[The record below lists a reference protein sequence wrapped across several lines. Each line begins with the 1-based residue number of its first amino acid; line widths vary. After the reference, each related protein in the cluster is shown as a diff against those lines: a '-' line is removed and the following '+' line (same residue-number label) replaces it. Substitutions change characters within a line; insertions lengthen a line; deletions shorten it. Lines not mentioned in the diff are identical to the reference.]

1 MIEHSPAPYLL
12 LLHAEDFTLNRDSQA
27 FWPCCLLETRIK
39 MNAVKDASSPTKGHV
54 PACSAWHC
62 SVRKL
67 TFPHLFF
74 YTRYLTQGWKLPPD
88 ATASS
93 RLSWYWRSSPDHK
106 FNSKELPLLEKP
118 PRRSEIS
125 SDRCSEQKSS
135 LLAITAPWIRS
146 AVRLEESELC
156 LVMCN
161 RFTEEF
167 RIPSFQ
173 ESSSA
178 TNGCVCSRMS
188 SAWTIASLKIMRTV
202 LPRKRSHSQ
211 YLPACFISCFHV
223 LITSETWILN

>member
-1 MIEHSPAPYLL
+1 MLPAGDSDKNECSKRCFQSYKGTRASLL
-12 LLHAEDFTLNRDSQA
+12 CVTLFSKKTDIST
-27 FWPCCLLETRIK
+27 P
-39 MNAVKDASSPTKGHV
+39 
-54 PACSAWHC
+54 
-62 SVRKL
+62 
-67 TFPHLFF
+67 FF
-74 YTRYLTQGWKLPPD
+74 YTRFLTQGWKLPPD

-118 PRRSEIS
+118 PQCSEIS

-135 LLAITAPWIRS
+135 LLAIAAPWIRS
-146 AVRLEESELC
+146 AVTLEESELC

-202 LPRKRSHSQ
+202 LPRKRSHGQ
-211 YLPACFISCFHV
+211 YLPSCFSSCFHV